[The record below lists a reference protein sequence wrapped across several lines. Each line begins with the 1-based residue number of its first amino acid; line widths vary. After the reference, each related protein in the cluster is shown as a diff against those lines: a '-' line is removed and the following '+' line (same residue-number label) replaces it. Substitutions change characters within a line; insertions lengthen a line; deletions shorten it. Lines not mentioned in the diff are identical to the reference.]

1 MLTLDEWRD
10 IGLIAIAVGFGL
22 LALVW
27 LFVVLFAGR
36 LGLRI
41 LRALRRAHDER
52 LLGGLESAA
61 QRQQRWRDEGALELE
76 NIPELLR
83 SLAALRPR
91 PKPKPKRRLWG
102 LLPPVR

>member
-10 IGLIAIAVGFGL
+10 IGLIVIAVGFGL

-36 LGLRI
+36 LALRI
-41 LRALRRAHDER
+41 LRALQRAHDER

-61 QRQQRWRDEGALELE
+61 QRQQRWRDEGALEPQS
-76 NIPELLR
+76 IPELLR

-91 PKPKPKRRLWG
+91 RKPKPKRRLWG
-102 LLPPVR
+102 LLPPAR

>member
-10 IGLIAIAVGFGL
+10 IGLIVLAVGFGL

-27 LFVVLFAGR
+27 LFVMLFAGR
-36 LGLRI
+36 LGLRA
-41 LRALRRAHDER
+41 LRALRRSHDER

-76 NIPELLR
+76 SIPELLR
-83 SLAALRPR
+83 SLATLRPR
-91 PKPKPKRRLWG
+91 RKPKPKRRLWG
-102 LLPPVR
+102 LLPPAR